1 LSDSPTGSTG
11 ATSLGDTVIAGLHIA
26 VWNDEL
32 VVSLPESNYCI
43 TYYRGPTSGWL
54 LARDIPYRDDPH
66 SKIKLSEFLAGAS
79 RSGQRQGARAG
90 VDLTDLAASGEKL
103 DDPHDAIHHKKKD
116 DRHQDAER
124 QAFCQSHLPIHGGTR
139 GELDAA

>member
-1 LSDSPTGSTG
+1 MAYKRASDLASRGVNAEARG

-32 VVSLPESNYCI
+32 VVSLPELDYCI
-43 TYYRGPTSGWL
+43 TYYKGPTSGWL

-79 RSGQRQGARAG
+79 RAANDKAR
-90 VDLTDLAASGEKL
+90 
-103 DDPHDAIHHKKKD
+103 
-116 DRHQDAER
+116 
-124 QAFCQSHLPIHGGTR
+124 
-139 GELDAA
+139 ELGWI